1 MMAAEI
7 VQQEGDVVNNEG
19 VQISNENLDAK
30 ITFYATE
37 RQKLESL
44 LQSVEFL
51 LSTCGSQVT
60 LIVVIVIHFLAMF
73 LFQTSA
79 LSPTSFFNFIFDAY
93 LTLIIQDGFSDE
105 YEEKFFQ
112 SLQNYLDAGIGCLSG
127 SFQLII
133 IVVQRSLSIRVQ
145 TLQVLLDYL

>member
-19 VQISNENLDAK
+19 VQISNENLEEK

-51 LSTCGSQVT
+51 LSTCGSQVI
-60 LIVVIVIHFLAMF
+60 LLLVIVIHILAMI
-73 LFQTSA
+73 L
-79 LSPTSFFNFIFDAY
+79 
-93 LTLIIQDGFSDE
+93 FSDCC
-105 YEEKFFQ
+105 FVSNIF
-112 SLQNYLDAGIGCLSG
+112 LQ
-127 SFQLII
+127 FHF
-133 IVVQRSLSIRVQ
+133 
-145 TLQVLLDYL
+145 

>member
-19 VQISNENLDAK
+19 VQISNENLEEK
-30 ITFYATE
+30 INFYASE

-60 LIVVIVIHFLAMF
+60 LIVVIVIHILAMF
-73 LFQTSA
+73 LFSDICFV
-79 LSPTSFFNFIFDAY
+79 SNIF
-93 LTLIIQDGFSDE
+93 
-105 YEEKFFQ
+105 
-112 SLQNYLDAGIGCLSG
+112 LQ
-127 SFQLII
+127 FHF
-133 IVVQRSLSIRVQ
+133 
-145 TLQVLLDYL
+145 

>member
-19 VQISNENLDAK
+19 VQISNENLEEK

-60 LIVVIVIHFLAMF
+60 LIVVIVVHILAMF
-73 LFQTSA
+73 LFSDICFV
-79 LSPTSFFNFIFDAY
+79 SNIF
-93 LTLIIQDGFSDE
+93 
-105 YEEKFFQ
+105 
-112 SLQNYLDAGIGCLSG
+112 LQ
-127 SFQLII
+127 FHF
-133 IVVQRSLSIRVQ
+133 
-145 TLQVLLDYL
+145 

>member
-1 MMAAEI
+1 MRAAEI

-19 VQISNENLDAK
+19 VQISNENLEEK

-60 LIVVIVIHFLAMF
+60 LIVVIVIHILAMF
-73 LFQTSA
+73 LFSDICFV
-79 LSPTSFFNFIFDAY
+79 SNIF
-93 LTLIIQDGFSDE
+93 
-105 YEEKFFQ
+105 
-112 SLQNYLDAGIGCLSG
+112 LQFY
-127 SFQLII
+127 F
-133 IVVQRSLSIRVQ
+133 
-145 TLQVLLDYL
+145 

>member
-19 VQISNENLDAK
+19 VQISNENLEEK

-60 LIVVIVIHFLAMF
+60 LIVVIVIHILAMF
-73 LFQTSA
+73 LFSDICFV
-79 LSPTSFFNFIFDAY
+79 SNIF
-93 LTLIIQDGFSDE
+93 
-105 YEEKFFQ
+105 
-112 SLQNYLDAGIGCLSG
+112 LQFY
-127 SFQLII
+127 F
-133 IVVQRSLSIRVQ
+133 
-145 TLQVLLDYL
+145 

>member
-1 MMAAEI
+1 MAAEI

-19 VQISNENLDAK
+19 VQISNENLEEK

-60 LIVVIVIHFLAMF
+60 LIVVIVIHILAI
-73 LFQTSA
+73 
-79 LSPTSFFNFIFDAY
+79 FIFFRH
-93 LTLIIQDGFSDE
+93 LLCLQHLSSILFLMLI
-105 YEEKFFQ
+105 
-112 SLQNYLDAGIGCLSG
+112 
-127 SFQLII
+127 
-133 IVVQRSLSIRVQ
+133 
-145 TLQVLLDYL
+145 

>member
-19 VQISNENLDAK
+19 VQISNENLEEK

-60 LIVVIVIHFLAMF
+60 LIVVIVIHILAMF
-73 LFQTSA
+73 LFSDICFVSNIFLQ
-79 LSPTSFFNFIFDAY
+79 FNF
-93 LTLIIQDGFSDE
+93 
-105 YEEKFFQ
+105 
-112 SLQNYLDAGIGCLSG
+112 
-127 SFQLII
+127 
-133 IVVQRSLSIRVQ
+133 
-145 TLQVLLDYL
+145 